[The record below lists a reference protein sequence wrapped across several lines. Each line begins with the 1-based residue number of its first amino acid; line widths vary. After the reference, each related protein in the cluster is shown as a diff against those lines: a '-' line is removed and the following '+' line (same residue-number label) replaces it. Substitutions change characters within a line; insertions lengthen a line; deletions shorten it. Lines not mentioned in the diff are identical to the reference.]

1 MEISLNRQ
9 DGEATM
15 EERDK
20 NPARLIEHAFRLKQ
34 AFLQSVPKWDTRATY
49 YVLNDRH
56 EAP

>member
-1 MEISLNRQ
+1 
-9 DGEATM
+9 M

-34 AFLQSVPKWDTRATY
+34 AFLQSVPKGDTRATY

-56 EAP
+56 ES